1 MAHSGLCCA
10 IKCSGA
16 SLAYTCLCWNL
27 STLLTTLN
35 KVLYISLISSK
46 HKLSSSFLFKSFPYF
61 LFLLSMLGS
70 LLLLSSFSNFSLKHK
85 VRLFVIFLIFVTE
98 DIFITNALFRT
109 SFCVFQKFWI
119 AWGWRDGFVVKHTGC
134 SFRGPRFNFRYFFRW
149 LKNFG
154 CCASR
159 DSDPIFFPS

>member
-98 DIFITNALFRT
+98 RTPFLELVFAYSKNSGLLGAGEMALWLSILAALSEDLGLILDT
-109 SFCVFQKFWI
+109 
-119 AWGWRDGFVVKHTGC
+119 
-134 SFRGPRFNFRYFFRW
+134 FF
-149 LKNFG
+149 G
-154 CCASR
+154 G
-159 DSDPIFFPS
+159 